1 MPENVTGFRP
11 TENLKKS
18 LIGLA
23 YFDMLTRRS
32 PTFFREEPKYQ
43 AGAGGELRGHPTVPH
58 RPLNTM
64 GAASG
69 SAR

>member
-32 PTFFREEPKYQ
+32 PTFFREEPDYDSYFPAQK
-43 AGAGGELRGHPTVPH
+43 
-58 RPLNTM
+58 
-64 GAASG
+64 
-69 SAR
+69 

>member
-32 PTFFREEPKYQ
+32 PTFFREEPKNIC
-43 AGAGGELRGHPTVPH
+43 GADMPMCSGASAWHARLGTMPT
-58 RPLNTM
+58 
-64 GAASG
+64 
-69 SAR
+69 

>member
-32 PTFFREEPKYQ
+32 PTFFREEPKLFHTQ
-43 AGAGGELRGHPTVPH
+43 GDCAISR
-58 RPLNTM
+58 R
-64 GAASG
+64 
-69 SAR
+69 

>member
-32 PTFFREEPKYQ
+32 PTFFREEPKKKP
-43 AGAGGELRGHPTVPH
+43 AKAIWLGICT
-58 RPLNTM
+58 
-64 GAASG
+64 
-69 SAR
+69 SAVKNENVGKCDKDDD